1 MYIYTIKHVVKSV
14 CSIVMEQ
21 ALDALLS
28 RFSAQDKAAW
38 ARQVEKDLKGRPWTD
53 LRWALE
59 EGLVIDPI
67 YHPDWS
73 VAPRGLLA
81 TPRAGRRW
89 AIGEA
94 IEVDS
99 FTTANILAKE
109 AIAGGVDSPGFLLL
123 HRPDEN
129 QLNQLLTGIDP
140 RGICLNFG
148 EFYPDKAPLTLLRLL
163 LDWCHTFGY
172 DAKGLRGSID
182 FDPFLDWTD
191 PPLNELTDAINL
203 CRKEA
208 PGFKILQVNG
218 RYYHAGPSETV
229 NELGMIIAKGAEYL
243 ACMEES
249 GIPAATTHHFIQFS
263 VALSTD
269 YFVEIAKLRALR
281 ILWHNV
287 LKGFDLQSPEPLE
300 IIAHLAPETQDKNIY
315 TNMIRAGSQ
324 AMAAVIG
331 GADRLYLLPANTAL
345 QEAPE
350 SFTRRI
356 ARNVQ
361 HLLDLEAHL
370 GKVADPA
377 AGSWYIENL
386 TSLLV
391 EKSWE
396 RFLELERNE
405 AFRLRNSR

>member
-1 MYIYTIKHVVKSV
+1 
-14 CSIVMEQ
+14 MEQ
-21 ALDALLS
+21 VLDTLLS
-28 RFSAQDKAAW
+28 RFPAQDKEAW
-38 ARQVEKDLKGRPWTD
+38 ARQVEKDLKGRPWTH

-59 EGLVIDPI
+59 EGLVLDPI

-73 VAPRGLLA
+73 VAPRGLL
-81 TPRAGRRW
+81 TNPRAGRGW
-89 AIGEA
+89 EIGET
-94 IEVDS
+94 IEVAD
-99 FTTANILAKE
+99 FTVANTLAKE
-109 AIAGGVDSPGFLLL
+109 ALAGGVDSPGFLLL
-123 HRPDEN
+123 HRPDER
-129 QLNQLLTGIDP
+129 QLHQLLEGIDP

-148 EFYPDKAPLTLLRLL
+148 EFYPDKAPLALLRLL
-163 LDWCHTFGY
+163 LDWCRASGY
-172 DAKGLRGSID
+172 DTKGLRGSID

-203 CRKEA
+203 CQTEA

-218 RYYHAGPSETV
+218 RYYHAGASETV
-229 NELGMIIAKGAEYL
+229 NELGMMIAKGAEYM
-243 ACMEES
+243 ACLEES
-249 GIPAATTHHFIQFS
+249 GIPSATTHHFIQFS

-300 IIAHLAPETQDKNIY
+300 IIAHLAPETQDENIY

-331 GADRLYLLPANTAL
+331 GADRLYLLPANTSL
-345 QEAPE
+345 REAPDP
-350 SFTRRI
+350 FTRRI

-370 GKVADPA
+370 GKVADPS
-377 AGSWYIENL
+377 AGSWYIEKLTNL
-386 TSLLV
+386 LA
-391 EKSWE
+391 EKAWE

-405 AFRLRNSR
+405 SFRLRDTR